1 MKRLIKIIAIII
13 IGLLVYS
20 CNDFLERIP
29 KDELTIESTFANYET
44 IKTYAWQFYEV
55 FEAYGAGSV
64 LPKEFETEFD
74 GDLMAKSRKNSYS
87 EMIWQT
93 YKVPTSSILYSNPF
107 SYIRGCNLMLDNLDK
122 STLSDVDKNHWR
134 SVAYFFKAFNYAEL
148 INKYGDITWV
158 EHTLNEDADELHSS
172 RTSRDIVAAK
182 ILELLKYAEANINP
196 GGKTDVDGIN
206 TVNLHVV
213 RALISRFGLREGTWR
228 KYHGLTD
235 ANTYLDAC
243 VSASEKLIVDF
254 PKIMSDYSKVFC
266 SESLQG
272 AAGIILYKQYVKDV
286 IVQATSFYPGSSNG
300 YFDLTRKAIDTYL
313 MKDGQTRWTSPLF
326 QGDDGY
332 YKEFRN
338 RDSRLY
344 YTTPAPYKVIA
355 PGVTSTYTYTG
366 NPEDREFIDLLNSLT
381 PDGTKSIPMR
391 AWSGPVVQKV
401 PHFSDNNGGQTWSIT
416 LTGYQFTKFW
426 TRLNEG
432 VQQCTN
438 DAPIFRIEEVML
450 NYAEAEKELGIFNQ
464 SICDQTIN
472 KLRTRGGVAS
482 LNLSNIPDDPTRD
495 LSVDPVMWEIR
506 RERAVELMGEGFRFN
521 DLRRWKKMDYA
532 LERKLGR
539 YIVAA
544 DENNKV
550 SILNGANQGYVSYE
564 GQAPTPFPDYYYLY
578 PIPSNEII
586 LSGSA
591 LIQNPGWK

>member
-1 MKRLIKIIAIII
+1 M
-13 IGLLVYS
+13 
-20 CNDFLERIP
+20 C
-29 KDELTIESTFANYET
+29 
-44 IKTYAWQFYEV
+44 
-55 FEAYGAGSV
+55 
-64 LPKEFETEFD
+64 
-74 GDLMAKSRKNSYS
+74 
-87 EMIWQT
+87 
-93 YKVPTSSILYSNPF
+93 
-107 SYIRGCNLMLDNLDK
+107 IR
-122 STLSDVDKNHWR
+122 
-134 SVAYFFKAFNYAEL
+134 
-148 INKYGDITWV
+148 
-158 EHTLNEDADELHSS
+158 
-172 RTSRDIVAAK
+172 
-182 ILELLKYAEANINP
+182 
-196 GGKTDVDGIN
+196 
-206 TVNLHVV
+206 
-213 RALISRFGLREGTWR
+213 
-228 KYHGLTD
+228 
-235 ANTYLDAC
+235 
-243 VSASEKLIVDF
+243 
-254 PKIMSDYSKVFC
+254 
-266 SESLQG
+266 
-272 AAGIILYKQYVKDV
+272 
-286 IVQATSFYPGSSNG
+286 
-300 YFDLTRKAIDTYL
+300 
-313 MKDGQTRWTSPLF
+313 
-326 QGDDGY
+326 
-332 YKEFRN
+332 
-338 RDSRLY
+338 
-344 YTTPAPYKVIA
+344 
-355 PGVTSTYTYTG
+355 
-366 NPEDREFIDLLNSLT
+366 DRLNSLT

-591 LIQNPGWK
+591 LIQNPGWKQKLLGSCLKKQLPNLNKNYPNNQSYSVIKGNPNQCISILTHNDSILIYQRQTQGQCDVVKFYFNIELFQNLQNEYFYFSKVEQQTPFIPSWYNTISSYSNQRTGQNQ